1 MNPRPFLLVVLLGA
15 NLAPAADS
23 KPTVAPAAPA
33 ATAPRGTTPVRADP
47 APAASVDAFRLI
59 SDRNIFNPNRTGRR
73 DRSTEEPAPRVDT
86 ISLVGTMNS
95 EKGLFAFFDGSDA
108 AYRKALRI
116 GETVADFKVTQI
128 AGDGA
133 ELERAG
139 KMLSMTVGQ
148 QLRRPEGADWTLI
161 GLDLARSE
169 AIAARSAE
177 AARAAESNAP
187 LAIPADASETLKRL
201 MEQRQKQLKQ

>member
-1 MNPRPFLLVVLLGA
+1 MNPRPFLLLALLGA

-23 KPTVAPAAPA
+23 KPTVVAPA
-33 ATAPRGTTPVRADP
+33 ATAARGTTPVRADP
-47 APAASVDAFRLI
+47 APTAAVSVDAFRLI

-73 DRSTEEPAPRVDT
+73 DRTAEEPVSRIDT

-108 AYRKALRI
+108 AYRKALRT

-139 KMLSMTVGQ
+139 KPISMKVGQ

-161 GLDLARSE
+161 GVDLARSE

>member
-1 MNPRPFLLVVLLGA
+1 MNPRPFLLLALLGA
-15 NLAPAADS
+15 NPAPAADS
-23 KPTVAPAAPA
+23 KPTVAPAATA
-33 ATAPRGTTPVRADP
+33 ARGTTPVRADP
-47 APAASVDAFRLI
+47 APAAAVSVDAFRLI

-73 DRSTEEPAPRVDT
+73 DRSTEEAAPRIDT

-116 GETVADFKVTQI
+116 GEVVADFKVTQI

-139 KMLSMTVGQ
+139 KPLSMKVGQ

-161 GLDLARSE
+161 GVDLARSE

-177 AARAAESNAP
+177 AARAAESNTP